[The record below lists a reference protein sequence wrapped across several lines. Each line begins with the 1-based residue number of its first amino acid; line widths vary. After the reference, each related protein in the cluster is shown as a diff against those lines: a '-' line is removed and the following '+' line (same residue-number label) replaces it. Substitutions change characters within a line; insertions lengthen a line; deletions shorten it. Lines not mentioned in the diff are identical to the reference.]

1 MSTDIVTACEV
12 LRASGVKRGTLLGLW
27 LPLGREQRIQTAARR
42 RHAVLEAKNLVL
54 DTLARGQKPLA
65 ALGLRT
71 PKEAREAMRSPEA
84 RHLIVT
90 LGLNRA
96 VLEDEADRYGAELG
110 SSFTEALNELVRE
123 RRVIRLAGVVDAPG
137 GEIYLLVHV
146 DTKRRYDL
154 APLNRLLRKG
164 EEYGAMLRSR
174 EKAQRDQD
182 RGRTYRIEP

>member
-1 MSTDIVTACEV
+1 MSTDIMTACEV

-42 RHAVLEAKNLVL
+42 RHSVLEAKNLVL
-54 DTLARGQKPLA
+54 DTLARGQKPLT
-65 ALGLRT
+65 ALDLRT
-71 PKEAREAMRSPEA
+71 AQQAREALRDPES

-110 SSFTEALNELVRE
+110 ASFTEALNELVRE
-123 RRVIRLAGVVDAPG
+123 RRLLRLAGVFDAPG
-137 GEIYLLVHV
+137 GEIYLLIPV
-146 DTKRRYDL
+146 DAKRRYDL
-154 APLNRLLRKG
+154 TPLNRLLHQG
-164 EEYGAMLRSR
+164 EEYGDLLRSR
-174 EKAQRDQD
+174 EKASRDQD